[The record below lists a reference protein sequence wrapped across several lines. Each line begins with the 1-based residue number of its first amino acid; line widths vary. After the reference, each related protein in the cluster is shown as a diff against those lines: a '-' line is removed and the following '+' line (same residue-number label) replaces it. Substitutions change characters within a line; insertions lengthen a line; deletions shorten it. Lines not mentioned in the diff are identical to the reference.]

1 MPTANPSSS
10 KSRRL
15 SGRARVTSD
24 VPAALAELLA
34 WHPEGWIVSCYQ
46 KLEPGDRAGEKYRIK
61 LKNRLRLAGERLD
74 ILGFTHRE
82 REAVSAALARI
93 EDFFAHPGN
102 LEGARGMATFVG
114 PGLFL
119 VVHLPYVLRSRVLVD
134 RTPVVSE
141 LVALTEAGTR
151 LLVAVAD
158 RRSARLFAVGL
169 DGVEELEGVVTP
181 GATRE
186 SRFHGERGGA
196 PGVGEYRFHNRIR
209 EEKHRHLAGAAEA
222 VSRVFRQRAFDGLV
236 VGGIGVDAS
245 ALLPHLDSG
254 VRDKVI
260 GVLRLAPRNVTAA
273 EIRERALAL
282 LAEATDTAA
291 AEAVGEVAGLRGSG
305 WATDG
310 VEPTL
315 RALARGQVRTLVVD
329 NDVVLPGFRLQ
340 DSGRLTTVPGGA
352 RTEGEAV
359 PVADVLDDAIE
370 EALRQ
375 RARVLVVSGQ
385 LARSIDRAAALLR
398 FRTGK

>member
-1 MPTANPSSS
+1 
-10 KSRRL
+10 
-15 SGRARVTSD
+15 VTSD

-34 WHPEGWIVSCYQ
+34 WDADGWIVSCYQ

-61 LKNRLRLAGERLD
+61 LKNRLRLAGERLG
-74 ILGFTHRE
+74 ILGFAHSE
-82 REAVSAALARI
+82 REAIADALARI
-93 EDFFAHPGN
+93 EDFFGHPGN
-102 LEGARGMATFVG
+102 LEAARGLAVFVG
-114 PGLFL
+114 SRLFL
-119 VVHLPYVLRSRVLVD
+119 VVRLPYVLRSRVLVD

-141 LVALTEAGTR
+141 LVALTEAGTS

-169 DGVEELEGVVTP
+169 DGVEELEGVVAP
-181 GATRE
+181 GSTRE
-186 SRFHGERGGA
+186 SRFHGARGSA

-222 VSRVFRQRAFDGLV
+222 VSRAFRQRAFDGLV
-236 VGGIGVDAS
+236 VGGIGADDA

-260 GVLRLAPRNVTAA
+260 GVLRLAPRNVSAS

-282 LAEATDTAA
+282 LAEAADTAA
-291 AEAVGEVAGLRGSG
+291 AEAVGEVAGLRTGG

-315 RALARGQVRTLVVD
+315 RALARGQVRTLLVD
-329 NDVVLPGFRLQ
+329 NDVVLPGYRLQ
-340 DSGRLTTVPGGA
+340 SSGRLTTVPGGP
-352 RTEGEAV
+352 RGEGEPL

-375 RARVLVVSGQ
+375 RARVLVVSGA
-385 LARSIDRAAALLR
+385 LAKRIDRLAALLR